1 MSWSRC
7 LLLLLLSGNSWAA
20 GEFVIAGGVE
30 GDNAD
35 GLALALF
42 GDVAIGDETWL
53 SGGVARSSVDLE
65 LRDELETWYADIG
78 VDHYFDPAGVR
89 LGVAYWGDDDILDS
103 VDLRASL
110 YFRGDK
116 GSLSFD
122 YEFRDFELVLPQFN
136 MSPRR
141 KVNFDA
147 NGVGISARL
156 DLTDRIDVRLKG
168 IAYDYSVDLRLDPN
182 RDIVNVISV
191 SRLSLINSLVDYRAN
206 VGLGIDFG
214 LKRLEFDIAQWEGAV
229 AGARTN
235 SYSLRFLTP
244 VGERSDIEFGI
255 GYDDSDTYGEVTVF
269 SVYLYFYGT

>member
-35 GLALALF
+35 GLALAVF

-53 SGGVARSSVDLE
+53 SGGVARASVDLAI
-65 LRDELETWYADIG
+65 RDELETWYADIG
-78 VDHYFDPAGVR
+78 VDHFFDPAGIR

-103 VDLRASL
+103 VDLRTSL
-110 YFRGDK
+110 YFRGDS

-122 YEFRDFELVLPQFN
+122 YEFRDFELMLPQFDRP
-136 MSPRR
+136 SRR
-141 KVNFDA
+141 QVTFDA
-147 NGVGISARL
+147 QGIGIGARL
-156 DLTDRIDVRLKG
+156 DLTDKVDVSFKG
-168 IAYDYSVDLRLDPN
+168 IAYDYSVDLRIDPN
-182 RDIVNVISV
+182 RDIANVISA

-214 LKRLEFDIAQWEGAV
+214 LRRLEFDIAQWEGAV
-229 AGARTN
+229 AGARTI

-244 VGERSDIEFGI
+244 VGKRNDIEFGI

-269 SVYLYFYGT
+269 SVFLYFYGT

>member
-1 MSWSRC
+1 MSWFRC
-7 LLLLLLSGNSWAA
+7 LLLLLLSGNCWAA

-42 GDVAIGDETWL
+42 GDIAIGDETWL
-53 SGGVARSSVDLE
+53 SGGVARGSADLAI
-65 LRDELETWYADIG
+65 RDELETWYADIG
-78 VDHYFDPAGVR
+78 VDHYFDPAGIR
-89 LGVAYWGDDDILDS
+89 LGVAYWGDDEILDS
-103 VDLRASL
+103 VDLRTSL

-116 GSLSFD
+116 GSLSLD
-122 YEFRDFELVLPQFN
+122 YEFRDFELELPDFDRIRSRQ
-136 MSPRR
+136 
-141 KVNFDA
+141 VNFDA
-147 NGVGISARL
+147 NGIGISARL
-156 DLTDRIDVRLKG
+156 DLTDKVDVRIKG
-168 IAYDYSVDLRLDPN
+168 IAYDYSINLRLDPN

-214 LKRLEFDIAQWEGAV
+214 LRRLEFDIAQWEGAV

-235 SYSLRFLTP
+235 SYSLRFLMP
-244 VGERSDIEFGI
+244 VGKRNDIEFGI

>member
-42 GDVAIGDETWL
+42 GGVAIGHETWL
-53 SGGVARSSVDLE
+53 SGGVAHSSVDLAIRE
-65 LRDELETWYADIG
+65 DLETWYADIG
-78 VDHYFDPAGVR
+78 VDHFFDPAGIR
-89 LGVAYWGDDDILDS
+89 LGVAYWGDDEILDS
-103 VDLRASL
+103 VDLRTSL

-122 YEFRDFELVLPQFN
+122 YEFRDFELELPDFD
-136 MSPRR
+136 MFRR
-141 KVNFDA
+141 RQLEFDA
-147 NGVGISARL
+147 NGIGISARL
-156 DLTDRIDVRLKG
+156 DLTDTVDVRMKG

-206 VGLGIDFG
+206 IGLGIDFG

-244 VGERSDIEFGI
+244 VGKRNDIEFGI

-269 SVYLYFYGT
+269 SVFLYFYGT

>member
-1 MSWSRC
+1 MSWSRY
-7 LLLLLLSGNSWAA
+7 LLLLFLSGNSWAA

-30 GDNAD
+30 GDTAD

-65 LRDELETWYADIG
+65 IRDHLETWYADIG
-78 VDHYFDPAGVR
+78 IDHFFDPVGIR
-89 LGVAYWGDDDILDS
+89 LGAAYWGDDDILDS
-103 VDLRASL
+103 VDLRTSL
-110 YFRGDK
+110 YFRGDS

-122 YEFRDFELVLPQFN
+122 YEFRDFELMLPQFDRP
-136 MSPRR
+136 SRR
-141 KVNFDA
+141 QVTFDA
-147 NGVGISARL
+147 QGIGIAARL
-156 DLTDRIDVRLKG
+156 DLTDKVDVRFKG
-168 IAYDYSVDLRLDPN
+168 IAYDYSVDLRIDPN

-206 VGLGIDFG
+206 IGLRIDFG

-235 SYSLRFLTP
+235 SYSLHFLTP
-244 VGERSDIEFGI
+244 VGERNDIEFGI
-255 GYDDSDTYGEVTVF
+255 GYDDSDTYGQVTVF